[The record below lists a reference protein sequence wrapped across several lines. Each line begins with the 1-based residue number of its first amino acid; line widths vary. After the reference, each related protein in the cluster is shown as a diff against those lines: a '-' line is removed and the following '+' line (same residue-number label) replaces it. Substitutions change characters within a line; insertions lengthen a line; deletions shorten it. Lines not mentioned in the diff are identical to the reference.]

1 MRHRAQIRGV
11 TLSLAGGTIF
21 HEPWWLDAATADWQQ
36 VEVAWDGTVVGW
48 LPFAVTRR
56 YGSAKIGMPPYA
68 RVLGPVLNLPPSK
81 PVTRF
86 ANVRSV
92 VAALIAKLPRH
103 DTFNQ
108 VLPPGSEQ
116 GVAFA
121 LSGWT
126 VNETYTFRVA
136 PSVSLDAAWDAM
148 SQKTRN
154 VLRTAQSHMVAEQH
168 GDLDRYFALSRMQ
181 FQQQGRADRHRY
193 DVLSRVFA
201 ACAGRGRSTILTARD
216 ERGRDAASATL
227 LWDDEALYFWTAA
240 RDLTTAG
247 NGAYSFLVWEAL
259 RLALERD
266 LTFDFDGFS
275 SPASGLFLASFGA
288 APVVRPQVIHKTFLP
303 RLYALAREASSW
315 APQPGR
321 AARS

>member
-1 MRHRAQIRGV
+1 MKHRAQTPGV
-11 TLSLAGGTIF
+11 ILSLAGGTIF
-21 HEPWWLDAATADWQQ
+21 HEPWWLDAATTDWQQ

-56 YGSAKIGMPPYA
+56 YGSARLEMPPYA
-68 RVLGPVLNLPPSK
+68 RVLGPVLNLPSSK

-86 ANVRSV
+86 ASVRSV

-103 DTFNQ
+103 NTFIQ

-116 GVAFA
+116 GIAFA

-126 VNETYTFRVA
+126 VEETYTFRVA
-136 PSVSLDAAWDAM
+136 PGVSLDAAWEAM

-154 VLRTAQSHMVAEQH
+154 VLRTAQSRMVVEQH
-168 GDLDRYFALSRMQ
+168 GDLDRYIALSRMQ

-201 ACAGRGRSTILTARD
+201 ACAGRGRSMILTARD

-240 RDLTTAG
+240 RDPATAG
-247 NGAYSFLVWEAL
+247 NGAYSLLVWEAL

-266 LTFDFDGFS
+266 LAFDFDGFAP
-275 SPASGLFLASFGA
+275 PAAGLFVASFGG
-288 APVVRPQVIHKTFLP
+288 APVVRPRVIHQAFLP
-303 RLYALAREASSW
+303 RLYALAKEASPW
-315 APQPGR
+315 APQPEKTV
-321 AARS
+321 RS